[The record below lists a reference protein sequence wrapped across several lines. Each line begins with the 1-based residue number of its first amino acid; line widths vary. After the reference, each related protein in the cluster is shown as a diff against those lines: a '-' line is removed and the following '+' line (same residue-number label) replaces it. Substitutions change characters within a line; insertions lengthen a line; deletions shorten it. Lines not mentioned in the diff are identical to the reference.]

1 MYKKIITR
9 PYFFVS
15 SEVLLVDTLTFSN
28 STIVRVGFYN
38 DKYCIILLKKDNRNV
53 LTRGSKKE
61 CLAKL
66 REKACVN

>member
-15 SEVLLVDTLTFSN
+15 SGVLLVVTLTFSN

-38 DKYCIILLKKDNRNV
+38 DKYCIILKKDNRNV

-61 CLAKL
+61 CMAKL